1 MTADVA
7 VICGVG
13 VVGACAIGVMG
24 FLTFYAMK
32 SIKRVEE
39 SYLKWLERD
48 FTDTESDEN

>member
-1 MTADVA
+1 MTADGA

-39 SYLKWLERD
+39 SQIQK
-48 FTDTESDEN
+48 

>member
-1 MTADVA
+1 MTADGA

-24 FLTFYAMK
+24 FLTFYAMG

-48 FTDTESDEN
+48 FADTEREEI

>member
-1 MTADVA
+1 MTADGA

-13 VVGACAIGVMG
+13 VVGACAIGVLG
-24 FLTFYAMK
+24 FLTFYAMG

-48 FTDTESDEN
+48 FTDTEREEI

>member
-1 MTADVA
+1 MTADGA
-7 VICGVG
+7 IICGVG

-24 FLTFYAMK
+24 FLTFYAMN

-48 FTDTESDEN
+48 FSDTEREEN

>member
-1 MTADVA
+1 MTTDGA

-39 SYLKWLERD
+39 SYLKWLERN
-48 FTDTESDEN
+48 FSDTEREEI

>member
-1 MTADVA
+1 MTADGA

-39 SYLKWLERD
+39 SYLKCLREI
-48 FTDTESDEN
+48 FQIQK

>member
-1 MTADVA
+1 MADGA

-13 VVGACAIGVMG
+13 VVRACAIGVMG
-24 FLTFYAMK
+24 FLTFYAMQ

-48 FTDTESDEN
+48 FSNTEREEI